1 MPRAR
6 HENGVSPVVGVLL
19 MVVLAMI
26 LVMLLLFLF
35 SLPHLCDPLPPGE
48 VEIVLIHDYD
58 EDRKTLNYDSRVLLR
73 YVGAEPLPNRPL
85 SARFYVDDRP
95 LRNTIST
102 FHGEDFIPTHHFG
115 VERMGGVG
123 CQGALWEPG
132 AFVLIDFKDGTFRP
146 GQVVRVDVLDAR
158 TDCVISRDYYRSV
171 APVQ

>member
-1 MPRAR
+1 
-6 HENGVSPVVGVLL
+6 
-19 MVVLAMI
+19 MI
-26 LVMLLLFLF
+26 LVMLLLSLF

-73 YVGAEPLPNRPL
+73 YVGAEPLQHRPL

-123 CQGALWEPG
+123 CQKDLWEPEG
-132 AFVLIDFKDGTFRP
+132 FVLIDFKDGTFHP
-146 GQVVRVDVLDAR
+146 GQVVRVDVLDTR

-171 APVQ
+171 ALVQ